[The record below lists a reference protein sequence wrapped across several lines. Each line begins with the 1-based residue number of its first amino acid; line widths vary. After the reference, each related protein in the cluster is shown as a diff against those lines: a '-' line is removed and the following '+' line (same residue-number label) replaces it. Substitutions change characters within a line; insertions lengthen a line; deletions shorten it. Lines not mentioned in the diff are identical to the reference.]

1 MDINFFKKAKMQAMK
16 EKNRDAM
23 NAYDAVISKIMLQTI
38 EARSKGKE
46 LTEGDIIVIL
56 QKVEKELQ
64 EERLGYEKGRR
75 AESVASLDVQI
86 ATVSQYLP
94 KMMSDEEIKAEIEK
108 LDDKSIGNVMKYF
121 KSNFNGKCDMKRVGE
136 ILKTL

>member
-64 EERLGYEKGRR
+64 EERLGYEKGGRT
-75 AESVASLDVQI
+75 ESVASLDVQI

-121 KSNFNGKCDMKRVGE
+121 KTNFNGKCDMKRVGE

>member
-64 EERLGYEKGRR
+64 EERLG
-75 AESVASLDVQI
+75 
-86 ATVSQYLP
+86 
-94 KMMSDEEIKAEIEK
+94 
-108 LDDKSIGNVMKYF
+108 
-121 KSNFNGKCDMKRVGE
+121 
-136 ILKTL
+136 

>member
-64 EERLGYEKGRR
+64 EERLGYEKGGR

-94 KMMSDEEIKAEIEK
+94 KMMSDEEIKAEIVK

>member
-64 EERLGYEKGRR
+64 EERLGYEKGGRV
-75 AESVASLDVQI
+75 ESVASLDVQI

-108 LDDKSIGNVMKYF
+108 LEDKSIGNVMTYF
-121 KSNFNGKCDMKRVGE
+121 KTNFNGKCDMKRVGE

>member
-64 EERLGYEKGRR
+64 EERLGYEKGGR

-108 LDDKSIGNVMKYF
+108 LEDKSIGNVMKYF
-121 KSNFNGKCDMKRVGE
+121 KSNFNGMCDMKRVGE

>member
-23 NAYDAVISKIMLQTI
+23 SAYDVVISKIMLATI
-38 EARSKGKE
+38 DARSKGKE
-46 LTEGDIIVIL
+46 LVESDIVVIL

-64 EERLGYEKGRR
+64 EERLGYVKGNRP
-75 AESVASLDVQI
+75 ESVASLDRQI
-86 ATVSQYLP
+86 ETVSQYLP
-94 KMMSDEEIKAEIEK
+94 KMMSDEEIKEEILK
-108 LDDKSIGNVMKYF
+108 LDDKSIGSVMKHF
-121 KSNFNGKCDMKRVGE
+121 KVNFAGKCDMKKVGE

>member
-64 EERLGYEKGRR
+64 EERLGYEKGGRT
-75 AESVASLDVQI
+75 ESVASLDVQI

>member
-16 EKNRDAM
+16 DKNRDAM
-23 NAYDAVISKIMLQTI
+23 NAYDAIISKIMLQTI

-64 EERLGYEKGRR
+64 EERLGYEKGGRT
-75 AESVASLDVQI
+75 ESVASLDVQI
-86 ATVSQYLP
+86 ATVTQYLP

-108 LDDKSIGNVMKYF
+108 LDDKSIGSVMKYF
-121 KSNFNGKCDMKRVGE
+121 KTNFNGKCDMKKVGE
-136 ILKTL
+136 ILKSL